1 MPKQATDTPDTPPA
15 EARSV
20 EYLKRLS
27 SALERRD
34 AELADLRARAREP
47 IAIIGMGCRYPGDV
61 RTPRQLW
68 ELVHGARDAISEF
81 PRDRGWD
88 VDALYDPD
96 PEHTGTSYTNQG
108 GFLYDAADFDAE
120 FFSIS
125 PREALVMDPQHRLM
139 LETSWEAI
147 EHAGV
152 DPTTLRGSRTAV
164 QTGLMY
170 QDYGTNLGKLTAEL
184 EAYLGT
190 GAGGSLVAGRV
201 SYSFGLQGPA
211 AMLDTAC
218 SSSLVALHEACQALR
233 AGESDLALAG
243 GVTVLSSPG
252 VFVAFSR
259 QRGLA
264 ADGRCKSF
272 SAAADGTGWG
282 EGAGVL
288 LLQRLSDAQRDG
300 RRVLAVI
307 AGSAVNQDGASN
319 GLSAPSGP
327 AQERVIRAAL
337 ANAGLAPADVDVVE
351 AHGTGT
357 PLGDPIEAEALIATY
372 GQQRDAPLWLGSIK
386 SNIGHTQA
394 AAGIA
399 GVIKL
404 VEALRHDTLP
414 ATLHAEERSPHVGWD
429 AGNVELLTESQS
441 WPRRDQPRRGA
452 VSSFGISGTNA
463 HVIVAEAPPPSS
475 VAAERDGEDDAHEED
490 GARGARPAADV
501 PLLLSARSPGA
512 LREQAE
518 NLATW
523 IGERPELAPHD
534 VARSLLEGRA
544 LMERR
549 AGILGSDREAL
560 LAGLRALAAGE
571 PAAGVLEG
579 VVDGGRTAFM
589 FPGQGG
595 QRPGMGRELYDAF
608 PAFALSLDAACE
620 ELDRHVGRSLRALM
634 FAQEGSSEA
643 ALLDETHFTQPAL
656 FALQVSLYR
665 LAESLGVKPD
675 VVIGHSMGE
684 LAAAHVAGVFSLADG
699 ATLAAARGRLMGELS
714 GGGRMMLVEASE
726 EEAREDLDAR
736 VSVAAVNGPRAVV
749 LSGDVEGIEE
759 LERRWRERG
768 RKVKRLNISIASHS
782 PRMTPML
789 EEFEAIAER
798 LTFAPARIPVMSNL
812 TGRIA
817 GAEISTGAY
826 WARHVRETVRFA
838 DGVAGLEAE
847 GVTRFIELGP
857 DGELCAMVR
866 HTLSPALESH
876 ALLAP
881 ALRAKRSERDAFLAL
896 LAEVH
901 TRGISVDWSS
911 LLARSTGR
919 QVELPTYPFQRSRY
933 WLERSADPG
942 DLSAAGLDP
951 VEHPLL
957 TAKLRLPAEQ
967 GWLFT
972 GRLSLRTHPWLA
984 DHAVTGTPLLP
995 GTGFLELAIEAGRE
1009 LGAEALE
1016 ELNLHA
1022 PMVFAQDEDIHVR
1035 ILVSQPDH
1043 EGRGELTIDSRAAR
1057 GPRDLAGDPE
1067 WTRNASAILTP
1078 AAPASDALDAFAT
1091 ESWPPQGGEEIDV
1104 ASLYE
1109 RLADVGYDY
1118 GPAFQGVTRAWRR
1131 GEDLFAEVCL
1141 DDTQAEAAG
1150 RFGVHPALLDS
1161 AFHVALDAAF
1171 AKPGENATTELPVAF
1186 AGVAIHRA
1194 GASSWRV
1201 RLGRDESNAT
1211 TLHALDDQGHPAVS
1225 IAAVTTRPVKADG
1238 LQLPGAQDDMLFEIR
1253 WESAPADERRGVA
1266 VALGEDMPG
1275 VDDVERYQDLAGLTD
1290 AISAGSQ
1297 PPDVVLVRAEQP
1309 TGELAAAELI
1319 AASRTQAQRALEL
1332 IQAFLT
1338 EPRLASSRL
1347 VFVTERALSTRPG
1360 ESPELSQAP
1369 LAGMLRSAHSEHPGR
1384 VGLIDLDGSEASA
1397 AALLGALGCDE
1408 RELALREGRLL
1419 LPRLTR
1425 MRGEQHAPAAPALD
1439 PRATVLVTGGT
1450 GGLGA
1455 LTARHL
1461 AAVHG
1466 ARHLLLTSRSGG
1478 GETSEEL
1485 RRELEAIGCTVRI
1498 EACDVSD
1505 RDRLAT
1511 LLDSIPAEHPLGGIV
1526 HAAGVL
1532 DNNLIV
1538 SLTGEQLDRVAAPKI
1553 DGSVHLHELTA
1564 GLDLSL
1570 FVLFSSVAAT
1580 WGGAGQANYAAAN
1593 AFMDALAQHRH
1604 AHGLVA
1610 QSIAWGPWDQRT
1622 ELAGE
1627 LDDAAGKRLIAQI
1640 RAQMAMVPVAPARNL
1655 ELLDRAG
1662 TSDAPLLVAAQLDP
1676 GALREQARAGVL
1688 PSLLRGFV
1696 RTPSRRTDGPQG
1708 NLARALAS
1716 VPAAER
1722 PALVMR
1728 LVRSQVAAALGYA
1741 SGEEIDP
1748 ARTFKD
1754 LGVDSLTAMEVR
1766 NRLNTA
1772 TDLRLPA
1779 SLVFDY
1785 PTCESVAKYVQER
1798 VQGEAS
1804 AGRQTRRTA
1813 IAIQGDPIAIV
1824 GMSCRYPGGVRS
1836 PGELWELVASG
1847 RDAISAFPEDRG
1859 WDLERLYDA
1868 DPDRPGTTYAREGGF
1883 VDGVDMF
1890 DAGFFSISPREAQA
1904 MDPQQRMILEAAWE
1918 ALENAGLDPERLRGS
1933 HTGVFAG
1940 AMTYDY
1946 GTGAELA
1953 AVEGFAMASLGGSVI
1968 PGRVSYSFGFEGPS
1982 LMIDTACSSSLVALH
1997 EACQA
2002 LRAGEC
2008 DLALAGGVTVLSTP
2022 GMFVLF
2028 ARQRG
2033 LAPDGRCRSFA
2044 ASTAGAGLGEGVG
2057 LVVLERLSDA
2067 VREGHNVLAVV
2078 AGSAVNQDG
2087 ASNGLT
2093 APNGLAQEQV
2103 IRDAL
2108 ASAGLG
2114 ASDVDVVEAHGTG
2127 TTLGDPIEAQAIIA
2141 TYGQGREVDRPLWLG
2156 SVKSNIGHAQGAA
2169 GVAGVI
2175 KMVEALGHETLPRT
2189 LHVDEPTPHV
2199 DWDGGNVALLTESQP
2214 WPESGRPR
2222 RAGVSSFGAS
2232 GTNAHVILEQPPVSE
2247 HSTSQPSASAPL
2259 GAVTAWPLSA
2269 KSEPAL
2275 RAQARRLSDHLQTT
2289 ASADAARLTRALARR
2304 TSFERRAV
2312 VVGEDIANL
2321 NAGLGMVG
2329 RGELSTA
2336 VLEGIAPRSADGRVV
2351 FLFPGQGSQ
2360 WAGMATELLDESPLF
2375 AEHLRACAAALG
2387 EYVDWSLEDVLR
2399 GHPGAPGLDRLD
2411 VAQPALFAV
2420 MVALARLWQACGVRP
2435 AAVLG
2440 HSQGEIAAAHIAGG
2454 LSLPDAARIIVL
2466 RSKTQL
2472 EFASGGRMASIALSG
2487 EDAAERIERWDG
2499 QIEIAALNGPSSTVL
2514 TGELDAMLEL
2524 IEGCKAE
2531 GIVAREIGD
2540 AVGAGHSR
2548 QFDSIRERFIDALGP
2563 IATRT
2568 GEIPFHST
2576 VDGAIRDT
2584 ATLDSD
2590 YWFRN
2595 VREPVRFAAALGGLL
2610 DSGHRTFIEVS
2621 PHPVLKMAT
2630 GEAIDGL
2637 GPSDPA
2643 AVIATLRRGEGSAR
2657 RFLISVGELWTRGG
2671 EVDWDALAP
2680 GVSSHA
2686 QLPNYPF
2693 QGERYWESAHTH
2705 RGGQPA
2711 ARHDDALHPLLGAIV
2726 PLADGGVLFSRHI
2739 ARDEQPWIADHAILG
2754 APMLPHAALLEIALA
2769 AAGQVGCD
2777 TVRELTIEKSAR
2789 FGGEGGELQVR
2800 LADPDAAGARALDIH
2815 SRPHQEERG
2824 ANAWPWTRVATGTVT
2839 VAAGEAHLR
2848 STPTVRGGGAWPPA
2862 GAEELDLDGLYE
2874 RLAQAGDECG
2884 AQLRSLRAVWSEEGV
2899 VFADLA
2905 LTSHDREAERFALH
2919 PALIAGIFHAANF
2932 AAGGEDASA
2941 NGSTMQRISWPL
2953 SWRGVSLHSP
2963 GAARLRVSI
2972 ASSAADTVSIVA
2984 TDENGAIVATVEAL
2998 TTRPRPAA
3006 EIVDVS
3012 RALLAVEWRPLAHVS
3027 EHHPAQAPADDEGT
3041 VVCLD
3046 VDEHE
3051 ASRGALEHE
3060 LRRASAAG
3068 ETQLALRGGRAR
3080 VPRLVYVGEYSGTSS
3095 TRASIDSRRTVLHHA
3110 ESAHAAARLAA
3121 PLVSHP
3127 DAERMLLVT
3136 PLDQRALRD
3145 AERAGSLPALLRE
3158 LVCRPAAT
3166 TAATATSDRSLQRR
3180 LRVADPAERVALVLD
3195 AVCAAI
3201 ADILGYG
3208 APTAIDAD
3216 RALRE
3221 LGFDSVSA
3229 LELRDRLVTLSGV
3242 PLPVSAA
3249 IDHPT
3254 PQALAEHLA
3263 AQLADPEQSSPRALR
3278 RPTERVVELAGGGEE
3293 EQLVCVP
3300 SVLAMSGP
3308 HEYVGVAHA
3317 VAGTRAVSALH
3328 LPGFQPQSPLPETFD
3343 AVLSELADTTIEHTA
3358 GTPFVLLGHSS
3369 GGLIAHALAARLEA
3383 LAHPPSALVM
3393 IDTYPTSASATM
3405 LSRAMSRILGASEAS
3420 LSASEERLA
3429 AMRAY
3434 LELLRSWEAEPIDAP
3449 ALLVRAGE
3457 PMEGLASTPDWH
3469 ASWPLAHT
3477 QLDVPGDHMSMM
3489 SAHVA
3494 TTVAAVREWLSHTT
3508 RTRGADLEHAV
3519 D

>member
-1 MPKQATDTPDTPPA
+1 MPDQPEQPSA
-15 EARSV
+15 EQRNV

-34 AELADLRARAREP
+34 AELAELRARAREP
-47 IAIIGMGCRYPGDV
+47 IAIVGMACRYPGQV

-68 ELVHGARDAISEF
+68 ELLRGGRDAICEF

-96 PEHTGTSYTNQG
+96 PEHAGTSYTNQG
-108 GFLYDAADFDAE
+108 GFIDDAADFDAE

-147 EHAGV
+147 EHAGI

-164 QTGLMY
+164 HTGLMY
-170 QDYGTNLGKLTAEL
+170 QDYGTNLGKLTAEQ

-190 GAGGSLVAGRV
+190 GAGGGLVAGRV
-201 SYSFGLQGPA
+201 SYTLGLQGPA
-211 AMLDTAC
+211 VMLDTAC

-319 GLSAPSGP
+319 GLSAPNGP

-337 ANAGLAPADVDVVE
+337 ANAGLTPRDVDVVE

-357 PLGDPIEAEALIATY
+357 PLGDPIEAQALIATY
-372 GQQRDAPLWLGSIK
+372 GQGRDTPLWLGSIK

-394 AAGIA
+394 AAGVA

-414 ATLHAEERSPHVGWD
+414 ATLHAEERSPHVSWD
-429 AGNVELLTESQS
+429 AGKVELLTEPQP
-441 WPRRDQPRRGA
+441 WPRGAGPRRGG

-463 HVIVAEAPPPSS
+463 HVIVAEAPPVSS
-475 VAAERDGEDDAHEED
+475 AATEGGGAQGDVDRARRERPGV
-490 GARGARPAADV
+490 GA

-523 IGERPELAPHD
+523 MGEHAEVAPHD
-534 VARSLLEGRA
+534 VARSLLEGRPR
-544 LMERR
+544 LERR
-549 AGILGSDREAL
+549 AAVLGSDRETL

-608 PAFALSLDAACE
+608 PAFAVALDAACE
-620 ELDRHVGRSLRALM
+620 ELDRHVGRSLRELM
-634 FAQEGSSEA
+634 FAREGSPEA
-643 ALLDETHFTQPAL
+643 ALLDETRFTQPAL
-656 FALQVSLYR
+656 FALQVSLHR
-665 LAESLGVKPD
+665 LLESLGVKPD
-675 VVIGHSMGE
+675 IVIGHSMGE

-699 ATLAAARGRLMGELS
+699 ARLAAARGRLMGELA
-714 GGGRMMLVEASE
+714 GGGQMMLVEASE
-726 EEAREDLDAR
+726 REARDDLDAR

-768 RKVKRLNISIASHS
+768 RRVKRLNISIASHS

-789 EEFEAIAER
+789 EEFEALAER

-817 GAEISTGAY
+817 GEEISTGAY

-847 GVTRFIELGP
+847 GVTRFLELGP

-866 HTLSPALESH
+866 QTLSPELESR

-881 ALRAKRSERDAFLAL
+881 ALRAKRSDREAFVAL
-896 LAEVH
+896 LADAH
-901 TRGISVDWSS
+901 TRGIALDWSV
-911 LLARSTGR
+911 LLAGSSG
-919 QVELPTYPFQRSRY
+919 QPVELPTYPFQRRRH
-933 WLERSADPG
+933 WLEPNADPG

-957 TAKLRLPAEQ
+957 TAKLRLPGEQ
-967 GWLFT
+967 GWMFN
-972 GRLSLRTHPWLA
+972 GRLSPRTHPWLA

-995 GTGFLELAIEAGRE
+995 GTGFLELALEVGRE
-1009 LGAEALE
+1009 LGVEALE

-1022 PMVFAQDEDIHVR
+1022 PMVFAENEETHVQ
-1035 ILVSQPDH
+1035 ILVAQPDH
-1043 EGRGELTIDSRAAR
+1043 EGRSELTIDSRAAR
-1057 GPRDLAGDPE
+1057 APRDLAGDPE
-1067 WTRNASAILTP
+1067 WTRNASAILSP
-1078 AAPASDALDAFAT
+1078 AAPASEALDAFAK
-1091 ESWPPQGGEEIDV
+1091 ESWPPRGGEEIDV

-1118 GPAFQGVTRAWRR
+1118 GPAFQGVARAWRR
-1131 GEDLFAEVCL
+1131 GEELFAEVSL
-1141 DDTQAEAAG
+1141 QDAQAETAA
-1150 RFGVHPALLDS
+1150 RFGAHPALLDS

-1171 AKPGENATTELPVAF
+1171 ATPGERSATELPVAF
-1186 AGVAIHRA
+1186 AGVAVRRP

-1201 RLGRDESNAT
+1201 RVAREESNVT
-1211 TLHALDDQGHPAVS
+1211 TLQALDDRGCPAAS
-1225 IAAVTTRPVKADG
+1225 IAAVTTRPVEAG
-1238 LQLPGAQDDMLFEIR
+1238 ALQRPGAQHDMLFEIG
-1253 WESAPADERRGVA
+1253 WENAPSAAGAWDGVTVA
-1266 VALGEDMPG
+1266 VGANVPG
-1275 VDDVERYQDLAGLTD
+1275 AEDVERYPDLAALTD
-1290 AISAGSQ
+1290 AISAGSAA
-1297 PPDVVLVRAEQP
+1297 PEVVLVRAQQP
-1309 TGELAAAELI
+1309 THERTPAELI
-1319 AASRTQAQRALEL
+1319 AAAREQSHWALEL
-1332 IQAFLT
+1332 IQAFLA
-1338 EPRLASSRL
+1338 EAQLAGTRL
-1347 VFVTERALSTRPG
+1347 VFVTERALGVRPG
-1360 ESPELSQAP
+1360 GSPELSQAP
-1369 LAGMLRSAHSEHPGR
+1369 LTGMVRSAHSEHPGR
-1384 VGLIDLDGSEASA
+1384 VGLIDLDGSEESA
-1397 AALLGALGCDE
+1397 AALLGALGCGE
-1408 RELALREGRLL
+1408 RELALREGRPLL
-1419 LPRLTR
+1419 ARLTR
-1425 MRGEQHAPAAPALD
+1425 MRGEQHASAAPPFD
-1439 PRATVLVTGGT
+1439 PQATVLVTGGT

-1461 AAVHG
+1461 AAAHG

-1478 GETSEEL
+1478 GGASEDL
-1485 RRELEAIGCTVRI
+1485 RRELEAMGCAVRV

-1505 RDRLAT
+1505 RDRLAS
-1511 LLDSIPAEHPLGGIV
+1511 LLDSISAEHPLGAVV

-1532 DNNLIV
+1532 DNNLVV
-1538 SLTGEQLDRVAAPKI
+1538 SLSGEQLDRVAAPKL
-1553 DGSVHLHELTA
+1553 DGAVHLHELTA

-1604 AHGLVA
+1604 AHGLAA

-1655 ELLDRAG
+1655 ELLDRAVASG
-1662 TSDAPLLVAAQLDP
+1662 LPLLVAAQLDP

-1688 PSLLRGFV
+1688 PSLLAGLV
-1696 RTPSRRTDGPQG
+1696 RRPIRRTDASHGD
-1708 NLARALAS
+1708 LARDLAS
-1716 VPAAER
+1716 LPAAER
-1722 PALVMR
+1722 PARVLK

-1741 SGEEIDP
+1741 SGDEIDP
-1748 ARTFKD
+1748 TRPFKD

-1766 NRLNTA
+1766 NRVNGA
-1772 TDLRLPA
+1772 SGLRLPA

-1785 PTCESVAKYVQER
+1785 PTCESVARYVQER
-1798 VQGEAS
+1798 LQGETS
-1804 AGRQTRRTA
+1804 AGRTSTRTA
-1813 IAIQGDPIAIV
+1813 SAVQGDPIAIV

-1836 PGELWELVASG
+1836 PGDLWELVESG

-1859 WDLERLYDA
+1859 WDLARLYDA
-1868 DPDRPGTTYAREGGF
+1868 DPDRLGTTYAREGGF
-1883 VDGVDMF
+1883 VDGVDLF

-1904 MDPQQRMILEAAWE
+1904 MDPQQRLMLEAAWE
-1918 ALENAGLDPERLRGS
+1918 ALESAGLDPERLRGS

-1946 GTGAELA
+1946 GTGSALA
-1953 AVEGFAMASLGGSVI
+1953 AEEGFAMASLGGSVI
-1968 PGRVSYSFGFEGPS
+1968 SGRVSYSFGFEGPS
-1982 LMIDTACSSSLVALH
+1982 MMIDTACSSSLVALH

-2044 ASTAGAGLGEGVG
+2044 ASTTGAGLGEGVG

-2067 VREGHNVLAVV
+2067 VREGHDVLAVV

-2093 APNGLAQEQV
+2093 APSGLAQEQV

-2108 ASAGLG
+2108 ASAGFG
-2114 ASDVDVVEAHGTG
+2114 PGDVDVVEAHGTG

-2141 TYGQGREVDRPLWLG
+2141 TYGQDRPADRPLWLG

-2175 KMVEALGHETLPRT
+2175 KMVEALGHDTLPRT

-2199 DWDGGNVALLTESQP
+2199 DWEAGNVALLTEPQP

-2222 RAGVSSFGAS
+2222 RGGISSFGAS
-2232 GTNAHVILEQPPVSE
+2232 GTNAHVILEQPPASE
-2247 HSTSQPSASAPL
+2247 SSFLQPTEPGPL
-2259 GAVTAWPLSA
+2259 GAMTAWPLSA

-2275 RAQARRLSDHLQTT
+2275 RAHARRLAEHLQTG
-2289 ASADAARLTRALARR
+2289 ASPDAARVARALARR
-2304 TSFERRAV
+2304 TSFDRRAIV
-2312 VVGEDIANL
+2312 LGEDIATL
-2321 NAGLGMVG
+2321 RAGLDLVS
-2329 RGELSTA
+2329 RGESSTL
-2336 VLEGIAPRSADGRVV
+2336 VLEGVSSKGADGRIV
-2351 FLFPGQGSQ
+2351 FLFPGHGSQ
-2360 WAGMATELLDESPLF
+2360 WAGMAGELLDESPLF
-2375 AEHLRACAAALG
+2375 AQHVHACAAALG
-2387 EYVDWSLEDVLR
+2387 EHVDWSLEDVLR
-2399 GHPGAPGLDRLD
+2399 AAPGAPGLDRLD

-2420 MVALARLWQACGVRP
+2420 MVALARLWQACGVQP

-2454 LSLPDAARIIVL
+2454 LSLPDAARIIAL
-2466 RSKTQL
+2466 RSRTQL
-2472 EFASGGRMASIALSG
+2472 ELAGGGRMASIALSAQ
-2487 EDAAERIERWDG
+2487 DAAERIERWEG
-2499 QIEIAALNGPSSTVL
+2499 RIELAALNGPASTVL

-2524 IEGCKAE
+2524 IESCRAQ
-2531 GIVAREIGD
+2531 GIVAREIGS

-2548 QFDSIRERFIDALGP
+2548 QLESIRERFLDALGTV
-2563 IATRT
+2563 ATRT

-2576 VDGAIRDT
+2576 VDAAIRDT
-2584 ATLDSD
+2584 ATLDRE

-2595 VREPVRFAAALGGLL
+2595 VREPVRYAAALGGLL
-2610 DSGHRTFIEVS
+2610 DSGHRTFVEVS

-2630 GEAIDGL
+2630 GEAIDAL
-2637 GPSDPA
+2637 AATDPA
-2643 AVIATLRRGEGSAR
+2643 SVVATLRRGEGGSR
-2657 RFLISVGELWTRGG
+2657 RFLLSVGELWTRGA

-2680 GVSSHA
+2680 RVSPHVP
-2686 QLPNYPF
+2686 LPTYPF
-2693 QGERYWESAHTH
+2693 QGERYWESGQASVEERSSGRRDAAH
-2705 RGGQPA
+2705 
-2711 ARHDDALHPLLGAIV
+2711 HPLLGAIV
-2726 PLADGGVLFSRHI
+2726 ALADGGVLCSRRI
-2739 ARDEQPWIADHAILG
+2739 VRDEQPWLADHAILG
-2754 APMLPHAALLEIALA
+2754 APTLPHAALLEIALA
-2769 AAGQVGCD
+2769 AARHVGCD
-2777 TVRELTIEKSAR
+2777 TARELTIDAPPR
-2789 FGGEGGELQVR
+2789 LGREGCELQVR
-2800 LADPDAAGARALDIH
+2800 LAEPDAAGARALEIH
-2815 SRPHQEERG
+2815 FRPLQGEG
-2824 ANAWPWTRVATGTVT
+2824 AANTWPWIRAASGAVTAAAAEARPAATP
-2839 VAAGEAHLR
+2839 AAGN
-2848 STPTVRGGGAWPPA
+2848 PDAWPPA
-2862 GAEELDLDGLYE
+2862 GAQEIDLDGLYE

-2884 AQLRSLRAVWSEEGV
+2884 AQMQSLRAAWSEEGV

-2905 LTSHDREAERFALH
+2905 LPSHGRDAERFALH
-2919 PALIAGIFHAANF
+2919 PALIAGICHAAGL
-2932 AAGGEDASA
+2932 AADGEYESASD
-2941 NGSTMQRISWPL
+2941 STGRRIAWPL
-2953 SWRGVSLHSP
+2953 SWRGVTLHRH
-2963 GAARLRVSI
+2963 GAKQLRVSV
-2972 ASSAADTVSIVA
+2972 ARSADDDAVSIVA
-2984 TDENGAIVATVEAL
+2984 TDEAGALVATVAALEA
-2998 TTRPRPAA
+2998 RPRQAA
-3006 EIVDVS
+3006 EIVDLA
-3012 RALLAVEWRPLAHVS
+3012 RALLAVEWRPLERAREQHVARVRDG
-3027 EHHPAQAPADDEGT
+3027 ERGG
-3041 VVCLD
+3041 VVCVD
-3046 VDEHE
+3046 IDEHE
-3051 ASRGALEHE
+3051 ASRSALERE
-3060 LRRASAAG
+3060 LRHASAAG

-3080 VPRLVYVGEYSGTSS
+3080 VPRLVHVGDHAEATGALANTHERGTVK
-3095 TRASIDSRRTVLHHA
+3095 RA
-3110 ESAHAAARLAA
+3110 ESAHEAARLAA

-3127 DAERMLLVT
+3127 DAERMLLAV

-3145 AERAGSLPALLRE
+3145 AEQAGTLPPLLRE
-3158 LVCRPAAT
+3158 LVRRPVL
-3166 TAATATSDRSLQRR
+3166 TAAAAANSEGSLRRR
-3180 LRVADPAERVALVLD
+3180 LRRVDPTERVALVLD
-3195 AVCAAI
+3195 AVRTAI
-3201 ADILGYG
+3201 ADILGHET
-3208 APTAIDAD
+3208 ARAIDPAT
-3216 RALRE
+3216 ALRE
-3221 LGFDSVSA
+3221 LGFDSVTA
-3229 LELRDRLVTLSGV
+3229 LELRDRLVRLSGLS
-3242 PLPVSAA
+3242 LPVSVALE
-3249 IDHPT
+3249 HPT

-3263 AQLADPEQSSPRALR
+3263 AQLEDPAKPSRRALA
-3278 RPTERVVELAGGGEE
+3278 PVERVVELAAGGNDAER
-3293 EQLVCVP
+3293 LVCIP

-3308 HEYVGVAHA
+3308 HEYVGLAHA
-3317 VAGTRAVSALH
+3317 FASTREVSALH
-3328 LPGFQPQSPLPETFD
+3328 LPGFQPRSPLPERFD
-3343 AVLSELADTTIEHTA
+3343 AVLEELADTTIEHAA

-3369 GGLIAHALAARLEA
+3369 GGLIAHALAARLET
-3383 LAHPPSALVM
+3383 LAHPPRAVVM

-3420 LSASEERLA
+3420 LAASEERLA

-3434 LELLRSWEAEPIDAP
+3434 LELLRSWQAEPIEAP

-3457 PMEGLASTPDWH
+3457 PMEGLASTPDWR

-3477 QLDVPGDHMSMM
+3477 RLDVAGDHMSMM
-3489 SAHVA
+3489 STHLA

-3508 RTRGADLEHAV
+3508 RTRGADLEHAI